1 MIFQPGSGGSGGLGV
16 VASGTSSATVDFD
29 RPAVCVLASPRN
41 EDKEGA
47 SAFCIPGY
55 AAYVKF
61 DGTNTARIILS
72 EDGMRMSIT
81 GNTNKMSVQYLAL
94 G

>member
-1 MIFQPGSGGSGGLGV
+1 MIFQPGSGGSGGLSV
-16 VASGTSSATVDFD
+16 VASGTGSSFVDFD
-29 RPAVCVLASPRN
+29 RPAVCVLVSPRN

-55 AAYVKF
+55 YTYVKF
-61 DGTNTARIILS
+61 DGTNTARIGLS
-72 EDGMRMSIT
+72 EDGMYMSIT
-81 GNTNKMSVQYLAL
+81 GNTSGRPVQYLAL